1 MVSVLDRALRWIPVP
16 NRSHRVGEEE
26 RTVHGGIQGPD
37 GDGGVAEVR
46 QRAEDGLLFALA
58 LLFNRGR
65 TPNKV
70 SYAQLSRGDQTHGGR
85 VSLSNLV
92 FIEL

>member
-26 RTVHGGIQGPD
+26 TTVHGGIQGPG

-46 QRAEDGLLFALA
+46 KRAADGLLFALA
-58 LLFNRGR
+58 LLFNRR
-65 TPNKV
+65 YAPIKV
-70 SYAQLSRGDQTHGGR
+70 A
-85 VSLSNLV
+85 
-92 FIEL
+92 